1 MKLQLTVVE
10 LESGTEEKVNLIRRF
25 SASYLENTFL
35 DKDYG
40 SDVETIMII
49 ICVIQMRPG
58 FENWYKVKRPKY
70 TEYKSWYTTF
80 GIDDPDIPEFKEIKK
95 RFDIEI
101 RFKDQLYD
109 DFMDADEEEAK
120 RIAAEEEAKR
130 IAEEEE
136 AKRIAAEEEAKRIL
150 ARETLKAL
158 ELLDK
163 LPKRLKNFDKE
174 RFKADVAAYYREQG
188 WIE

>member
-10 LESGTEEKVNLIRRF
+10 LESGTEEKVNLISRF

-40 SDVETIMII
+40 SDVETIMIF

-58 FENWYKVKRPKY
+58 YENWYKVKRPKY

-80 GIDDPDIPEFKEIKK
+80 GIDDPDIPEFREIKK

-109 DFMDADEEEAK
+109 DFMDAD
-120 RIAAEEEAKR
+120 
-130 IAEEEE
+130 
-136 AKRIAAEEEAKRIL
+136 EEEAKRIL

>member
-120 RIAAEEEAKR
+120 RI
-130 IAEEEE
+130 
-136 AKRIAAEEEAKRIL
+136 L